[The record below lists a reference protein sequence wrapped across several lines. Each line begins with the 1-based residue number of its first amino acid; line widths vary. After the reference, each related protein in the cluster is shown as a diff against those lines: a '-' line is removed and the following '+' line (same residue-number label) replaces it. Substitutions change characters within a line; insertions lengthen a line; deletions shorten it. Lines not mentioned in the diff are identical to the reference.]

1 MSSRTVLGGAINI
14 LQIALVRSDTS
25 YSVFKHAIARS
36 SALKSRLPCNARN
49 EFVITRISGPNH
61 GELHNGNVVSCTIHM
76 KIIILSLHKAELN
89 TAPHRMALLVN
100 MCLDLIRW
108 CCCSISFLAWE
119 SAIAW
124 WIRQYDA
131 TQCFCLDY
139 LSPIEN
145 ILEYRECRWPRILKI
160 LCCNRE
166 CGTPQEVSWP
176 CELLHK
182 WGVGSAM
189 YLKHN
194 ICHLIMVW
202 QAICCDTNKHKR

>member
-124 WIRQYDA
+124 WNQTIRCNTMLLPRLSITYRKHTRIPRMPVTPHSQNTLLQPGVRDPA
-131 TQCFCLDY
+131 GSVVTMRTFTQM
-139 LSPIEN
+139 
-145 ILEYRECRWPRILKI
+145 R
-160 LCCNRE
+160 
-166 CGTPQEVSWP
+166 SWISHVP
-176 CELLHK
+176 E
-182 WGVGSAM
+182 A
-189 YLKHN
+189 
-194 ICHLIMVW
+194 
-202 QAICCDTNKHKR
+202 